1 MTFTAYQRATR
12 MGRALGEIRGGTPVV
27 RAQVGAG
34 FQSGS
39 GFREAC
45 EKLFGV
51 AAAWALAKL
60 EFRGNAFLTTLA
72 DLPSRSRLWWPA

>member
-1 MTFTAYQRATR
+1 MPGSAIRLTLITA
-12 MGRALGEIRGGTPVV
+12 ALAVPMNLV
-27 RAQVGAG
+27 
-34 FQSGS
+34 
-39 GFREAC
+39 
-45 EKLFGV
+45 FGV